1 MNCVSFVTRCFP
13 PFAST
18 ALRSPRG
25 VGMKFIWLRTRWQG
39 HEPCCICGSV
49 AEGRRAKGDG
59 LNRCLYCWDRLR
71 ESEEEGNGKL
81 NKAALAT
88 ARLREQIKRRVLHSL
103 QKDKY
108 KIMVEGV
115 WAQCPEG
122 AEPVNEENVTQ
133 LLGQVVGDAESART
147 VVAWPPAL
155 SFTKLHATALT
166 RPAHARIAAI
176 CPTCGRWILIS
187 GPYCWTLQRP
197 TGSGPSAPER
207 CTGPLRK
214 GAKFGHIWAP
224 GKPYCLQIECFEC
237 NCSDPNR
244 AKDRDWQVFHG
255 VQPQELS
262 EDKERALAERLKRE
276 GHPGWPYQC
285 Y

>member
-1 MNCVSFVTRCFP
+1 MP
-13 PFAST
+13 PSKKKT
-18 ALRSPRG
+18 
-25 VGMKFIWLRTRWQG
+25 Q
-39 HEPCCICGSV
+39 
-49 AEGRRAKGDG
+49 GDG

-103 QKDKY
+103 QRDMY
-108 KIMVEGV
+108 MIMVEGV

-166 RPAHARIAAI
+166 RPARSD
-176 CPTCGRWILIS
+176 LS
-187 GPYCWTLQRP
+187 DVGPMDPDQRPVLLQR
-197 TGSGPSAPER
+197 
-207 CTGPLRK
+207 LR
-214 GAKFGHIWAP
+214 
-224 GKPYCLQIECFEC
+224 
-237 NCSDPNR
+237 
-244 AKDRDWQVFHG
+244 
-255 VQPQELS
+255 
-262 EDKERALAERLKRE
+262 
-276 GHPGWPYQC
+276 
-285 Y
+285 